1 MMKAFSIRNSKRL
14 GEQRFVARI
23 TTLIGML
30 FAVHLGGQLS
40 LADEPPNIVL
50 IIADDMFA
58 DDFGFMGNRDVL
70 TPHIDRLAA
79 RSARFINGSVPTSV
93 CSPSLATILT
103 GLYPHQSGLHF
114 NHPPPG
120 NSAFNQMSL
129 VDEYE
134 RTRSES
140 FEIIR
145 NLPTLP
151 RILADERDYLSLQT
165 GKFWEG
171 KFSNAGF
178 TDGMTI
184 FEPVP
189 GQSFG
194 GNRTLKNKQLAAHGN
209 GDWGLKIGRE
219 TMAPIET
226 FLNDH
231 PSSPKL
237 IWYAPYLPH
246 QPHDSPQRFY
256 DLYRNRDS
264 VPEHKIPYYASITQ
278 FDETVGQLV
287 DIIEERNLTRKTL
300 FVFVIDNGWE
310 ASEER
315 SRSRPEEFD
324 HTRTSKR
331 SPFEPGLRTPILLSW
346 DGVTVPETHDQPVS
360 SIDILPTV
368 LSVFNLNG
376 YDSQLPGVNLWKAA
390 CGEETLD
397 ADRVLFGEIYPGDAK
412 TLGHPEDHIAYRW
425 AKHRS
430 MKLIVVHEQD
440 DSAPWGRYLT
450 EDALFDL
457 KTDPNETTNLID
469 VPAYREQ
476 ADLLRSQLDHWWD
489 GNTSELLFSPS
500 TSTSSEK

>member
-1 MMKAFSIRNSKRL
+1 MSKAISIRKRNTQS
-14 GEQRFVARI
+14 EQSFVAK
-23 TTLIGML
+23 LIAL
-30 FAVHLGGQLS
+30 VAILIALQVS
-40 LADEPPNIVL
+40 SRTSIADDAPNIVL

-58 DDFGFMGNRDVL
+58 DDFGFMGNPDVI

-79 RSARFINGSVPTSV
+79 KSARFVNGSVPTSV
-93 CSPSLATILT
+93 CSPSLATLLT

-120 NSAFNQMSL
+120 NTAFNQMTS
-129 VDEYE
+129 VEEYE
-134 RTRSES
+134 RARSES

-151 RILADERDYLSLQT
+151 RILADELNYRSLQT

-178 TDGMTI
+178 TEGMTI
-184 FEPVP
+184 FKPVP
-189 GQSFG
+189 GQEFG

-226 FLNDH
+226 FLDDH
-231 PSSPKL
+231 PSSRKF

-246 QPHDSPQRFY
+246 QPHDSPERFY
-256 DLYRNRDS
+256 DLYRKRDS
-264 VPEHKIPYYASITQ
+264 VPEHRIPYYASITQ

-287 DIIEERNLTRKTL
+287 EMIEARDLTEKTL
-300 FVFVIDNGWE
+300 FIFVIDNGWE

-315 SRSRPEEFD
+315 AKARPEEFE
-324 HTRTSKR
+324 HTKTSKR
-331 SPFEPGLRTPILLSW
+331 SPFEPGLRTPVLFSW
-346 DGVTVPETHDQPVS
+346 DGVTVAATHDQPVS
-360 SIDILPTV
+360 SIDIVPTI
-368 LSVFNLNG
+368 LSVLNLDG
-376 YDSQLPGVNLWKAA
+376 KHPQLPGINLWNAA
-390 CGEETLD
+390 CGQSTLD

-430 MKLIVVHEQD
+430 MKLITVYEQD
-440 DSAPWGRYLT
+440 GSAPWGRYLT
-450 EDALFDL
+450 EDALYDL
-457 KTDPNETTNLID
+457 ETDPDETTNVID
-469 VPAYREQ
+469 IPAYREQ
-476 ADLLRSQLDHWWD
+476 AAFLRTQLDEWWD
-489 GNTSELLFSPS
+489 GTTSELLFSPS
-500 TSTSSEK
+500 PSSSVEK